1 MSDPNPTEYGPYTKT
16 HIPLHA
22 KIALWIR
29 DAAGRFTAASRAS
42 SPQIFANSG
51 ATSLTGLIPS
61 SVVLDGSGG
70 FFVANSSG
78 APEPALRIGTV
89 VPAADDASVVVGNGT
104 LSADLTWYGNI
115 PTAYFSWDA
124 SANLFEFR
132 GPVRTRGFNS
142 LPTRYELKW
151 VAGERGKP
159 GINADIQD
167 ATEAVRMIADPNF
180 EVLGTNG
187 VSASTAYYAEGGITL
202 TTAGANNDQVIIAP
216 HLDASQSPWTQVTWG
231 TDKETVWECD
241 ISTSSNITANIIW
254 AGLKLTNTSTT
265 ATDDNQVF
273 FRYAAAT
280 NSGKWQAI
288 YSIGGTDTADDSGV
302 TVAVSTRYHLKVTID
317 SSRIARMYINGVLVS
332 TSTAL
337 TDATDFIPYIGVQ
350 ATTGAAKSVVVHGQ
364 SISRVIG

>member
-115 PTAYFSWDA
+115 PTAYFSWTPA
-124 SANLFEFR
+124 RTSLNSAAR
-132 GPVRTRGFNS
+132 SGRVG
-142 LPTRYELKW
+142 
-151 VAGERGKP
+151 
-159 GINADIQD
+159 
-167 ATEAVRMIADPNF
+167 
-180 EVLGTNG
+180 GTY
-187 VSASTAYYAEGGITL
+187 SR
-202 TTAGANNDQVIIAP
+202 P
-216 HLDASQSPWTQVTWG
+216 
-231 TDKETVWECD
+231 
-241 ISTSSNITANIIW
+241 
-254 AGLKLTNTSTT
+254 
-265 ATDDNQVF
+265 
-273 FRYAAAT
+273 AT
-280 NSGKWQAI
+280 NS
-288 YSIGGTDTADDSGV
+288 SGLPAS
-302 TVAVSTRYHLKVTID
+302 VASQGST
-317 SSRIARMYINGVLVS
+317 
-332 TSTAL
+332 L
-337 TDATDFIPYIGVQ
+337 TFRTLPKPSA
-350 ATTGAAKSVVVHGQ
+350 
-364 SISRVIG
+364 